1 MTLSYLWCV
10 IKILP
15 FLKVVILIILICLN
29 MISTNEIPQLM
40 LTSIILL
47 LILNSFYRI
56 GIYSLLMN
64 ILQVIIIVILTFD
77 YMNIDYELN

>member
-15 FLKVVILIILICLN
+15 TLKVLVLIILIGLN
-29 MISTNEIPQLM
+29 MISTNEIPQLI

-47 LILNSFYRI
+47 LVLNSFYRI

-64 ILQVIIIVILTFD
+64 ILQIMIIVILTFD
-77 YMNIDYELN
+77 YMNVDYELN